1 MRNLFWAFLISLA
14 AALPAAAADQPAAGP
29 VANKGAVLHSADG
42 SRLGE
47 VDRVESDGSVQL
59 IFDGKV
65 VTVPATTLSM
75 QGGELTTSLK
85 KGDVMNLK

>member
-1 MRNLFWAFLISLA
+1 MRKLFWAFLISLA
-14 AALPAAAADQPAAGP
+14 AVLPATADQSAAASAAT
-29 VANKGAVLHSADG
+29 KGDMLHSADG
-42 SRLGE
+42 SRIGE

-65 VTVPATTLSM
+65 VTVPAATLSM

-85 KGDVMNLK
+85 KNEVMNLK